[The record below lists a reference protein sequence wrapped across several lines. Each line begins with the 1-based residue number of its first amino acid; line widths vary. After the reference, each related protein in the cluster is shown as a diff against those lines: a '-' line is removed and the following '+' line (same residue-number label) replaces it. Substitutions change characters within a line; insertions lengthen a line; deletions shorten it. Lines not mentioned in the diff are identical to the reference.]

1 MKEHLKVNVGL
12 NLYNFNI
19 EVFKD
24 LMAFNG
30 LKLMDTYHAGTTL
43 REFEDTFYSSKGKEN
58 TITYLDFAGALYH
71 KETLDQKG
79 DMYKINLHSTSLTSI
94 IPKDGYELNDIDVT
108 SIDLNDFA
116 FIGIDFSFPKFR
128 FDSENSST
136 SAENYAAN
144 RNLNSYIL
152 DKLIV
157 GETAL
162 GLEKPLVIQQN
173 LFEVDEKELKEKQ
186 SHL

>member
-1 MKEHLKVNVGL
+1 MNEHLKVNVGL

-19 EVFKD
+19 EEFKD

-58 TITYLDFAGALYH
+58 TITYLDFVGAVYH

-79 DMYKINLHSTSLTSI
+79 DMYKINLHSTSLIFI
-94 IPKDGYELNDIDVT
+94 IIKDGYELNDIDVT

-116 FIGIDFSFPKFR
+116 FAGIDFSFPKFG

-136 SAENYAAN
+136 SAENYVAN

-157 GETAL
+157 EETAL

-173 LFEVDEKELKEKQ
+173 LFEVDEK
-186 SHL
+186 